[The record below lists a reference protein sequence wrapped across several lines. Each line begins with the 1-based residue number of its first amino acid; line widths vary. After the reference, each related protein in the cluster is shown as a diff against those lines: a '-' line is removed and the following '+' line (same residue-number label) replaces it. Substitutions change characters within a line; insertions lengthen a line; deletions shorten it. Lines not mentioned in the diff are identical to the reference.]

1 MSNVFVVSC
10 TGAGQSN
17 IVGDRYFTDAEDAIE
32 YANGHLRWLL
42 DLSKSQ
48 YNEKYRI
55 TLIHD
60 ITYSGSIKY
69 DFSGYVLFS
78 VRVIQLSK

>member
-10 TGAGQSN
+10 TGAGQSS
-17 IVGDRYFTDAEDAIE
+17 IVGDRYFTDVEDAIE
-32 YANGHLRWLL
+32 YANDHLRRSL
-42 DLSKSQ
+42 DLLKSQ
-48 YNEKYRI
+48 YDEKYRI

-60 ITYSGSIKY
+60 ITYNGSIKY

-78 VRVIQLSK
+78 VRVIRLSK